1 MKYLQEEIRSELY
14 DSIKD
19 EYDIQPGEIVFSI
32 PPDRKFGCLS
42 TTIPFIIAKKKKE
55 KPFLI
60 GNRIIEKIKEKFTMF
75 SGIKL
80 AGGGFINFY
89 FKKGFLFKYLVE
101 HKDREIEKKP
111 RKVIV
116 EHTSI
121 NPNKAAHIGH
131 LRNACLG
138 DTLVNSLRFLGCEVE
153 VQNYLDDTGIQ
164 VADVVWGLLHYGL
177 EEIKK
182 IDGLASYLW
191 YLYADVSKKLAEDE
205 SLKQER
211 NNVHKKIEEKIDPEY
226 EISNYIAQ
234 EVLKD
239 HIRVMDILGIR
250 YDLLVRESDIIELDF
265 FEDAAEIMRK
275 NNIMYPSRDPEKK
288 GCHVIKYNRENI
300 EKIVIRS
307 NNTVTYIGKDI
318 AYSLW
323 KAGLFEK
330 DFYYKKFHTYK
341 DTGKEIYI
349 TDSEGERE
357 GFAFGDAQT
366 VYNVI
371 GVRQSYLQN
380 IISDEVV
387 EPLSPKD
394 SERKAIHFSYEMV
407 ALTPRC
413 VEEMGFEISE
423 EEKKRP
429 HVDVSGRKGIAV
441 KAEDLIDKLIGRSL
455 QEVKLR
461 DPDIEEERANKIA
474 KEIAVGA
481 LRYFMIKFSSN
492 AVIAFDFKDAL
503 AFEGDTGPYLQYT
516 LVRINSIL
524 RKLANPEA
532 FAGKKGF
539 KLELLEEKE
548 YDILYEILLHV
559 SLLEAQVELA
569 IKNSEVS
576 VIANYTYT
584 LCQKV
589 NHYYH
594 LFPIIAEE
602 NKEIK
607 RIRLTLILLVKSEL
621 EKLLAIMGI
630 PVPEKM

>member
-1 MKYLQEEIRSELY
+1 
-14 DSIKD
+14 
-19 EYDIQPGEIVFSI
+19 
-32 PPDRKFGCLS
+32 
-42 TTIPFIIAKKKKE
+42 
-55 KPFLI
+55 
-60 GNRIIEKIKEKFTMF
+60 
-75 SGIKL
+75 
-80 AGGGFINFY
+80 
-89 FKKGFLFKYLVE
+89 
-101 HKDREIEKKP
+101 
-111 RKVIV
+111 
-116 EHTSI
+116 
-121 NPNKAAHIGH
+121 
-131 LRNACLG
+131 
-138 DTLVNSLRFLGCEVE
+138 
-153 VQNYLDDTGIQ
+153 
-164 VADVVWGLLHYGL
+164 
-177 EEIKK
+177 
-182 IDGLASYLW
+182 
-191 YLYADVSKKLAEDE
+191 
-205 SLKQER
+205 
-211 NNVHKKIEEKIDPEY
+211 
-226 EISNYIAQ
+226 
-234 EVLKD
+234 
-239 HIRVMDILGIR
+239 
-250 YDLLVRESDIIELDF
+250 
-265 FEDAAEIMRK
+265 
-275 NNIMYPSRDPEKK
+275 
-288 GCHVIKYNRENI
+288 
-300 EKIVIRS
+300 
-307 NNTVTYIGKDI
+307 
-318 AYSLW
+318 
-323 KAGLFEK
+323 
-330 DFYYKKFHTYK
+330 
-341 DTGKEIYI
+341 
-349 TDSEGERE
+349 
-357 GFAFGDAQT
+357 
-366 VYNVI
+366 VI

-607 RIRLTLILLVKSEL
+607 RIRLTLILLVKSDL